1 MPLSTLRDSANTFQS
16 AGTLSDVDGELFIKP
31 CTAQE
36 ISFYESSIEDHPDFA
51 DYMPVFLGTLTLD
64 QKASDV
70 SILEAGEALLAQHN
84 HAVRLDPKHDDH
96 HAHLVV
102 AEDGSFAA
110 DTAAHTCDHHS
121 HTTTNGVKE
130 EAAPAPPVVKSSLEL
145 EGIDKIV
152 GKRIATNQAI
162 VLENAAHGFKK
173 PNILDVKLGV
183 RLYADDAK
191 PEKKARFDKV
201 SAETTHKDFGF
212 RIAGMRVFQGEG
224 VTGEHIDA
232 EGYRIYDKN
241 FGRLTVNKDN
251 IVDAFRSFL
260 FSKTAGVDEE
270 LGKLVS
276 QAFLVD
282 VEKIQKVLESQES
295 KMYSASLLF
304 VYEGDGKALRSAMEE
319 ASKPRAG
326 PEPSAN
332 GAEDEDEDEVDNT
345 PKIYSVKV
353 IDFAHAEWMPAG
365 SGPDENSLKGVRSVA
380 KILKEIAGV

>member
-1 MPLSTLRDSANTFQS
+1 
-16 AGTLSDVDGELFIKP
+16 
-31 CTAQE
+31 
-36 ISFYESSIEDHPDFA
+36 
-51 DYMPVFLGTLTLD
+51 MPVLLGTLTLD
-64 QKASDV
+64 QQASEVD
-70 SILEAGEALLAQHN
+70 ILKAGEQLLEQHD
-84 HAVRLDPKHDDH
+84 HAVKLDPAHDDH
-96 HAHLVV
+96 HAHLIV
-102 AEDGSFAA
+102 AKDGTVTA
-110 DTAAHTCDHHS
+110 DTSAHVCDHHS
-121 HTTTNGVKE
+121 HNATNGAPMEVKQVQDQTIQKN
-130 EAAPAPPVVKSSLEL
+130 PLEL
-145 EGIDKIV
+145 EGPSRIV

-212 RIAGMRVFQGEG
+212 RIAGMRVWQGEG
-224 VTGEHIDA
+224 AKGENIDK

-241 FGRLTVNKDN
+241 YGRLSVNKDN
-251 IVDAFRSFL
+251 IVDAFRNFL

-270 LGKLVS
+270 LGKLIS

-295 KMYSASLLF
+295 EMYSASLLF
-304 VYEGDGKALRSAMEE
+304 VFEGDGRALRLAMEE
-319 ASKPRAG
+319 ASNPESQESKPV
-326 PEPSAN
+326 PN
-332 GAEDEDEDEVDNT
+332 GIDAEGEEDGDEAEDNT
-345 PKIYSVKV
+345 PKIYTVKV
-353 IDFAHAEWMPAG
+353 IDFAHAKWTPAG